1 MAPTI
6 EWFSRLALPPI
17 ICQDKQ
23 QLMVKLQQPKYVYM
37 NGGLCLW
44 NEATL
49 HIGCEAVTRSLNVF
63 EGLKGYWQPEGHFGI
78 VQLRSH
84 YERLRRS
91 ARLLHI
97 PFETTFDEY
106 RTALAQIV
114 EALLEPD
121 RDMWF
126 RTTLYGVEG
135 HWGEG
140 TVADL
145 VITGY
150 HQDNRIPEPIA
161 LGLSTWRRSPDVSL
175 PARIKA
181 GSNYQVARLA
191 RIEGQALGC
200 QDMVLL
206 NTSGRVA
213 EATASCI
220 VMVRDGVIY
229 TPPATE
235 GALESVTLD
244 IVEVLAKSMNIPFVR
259 RPIDRT
265 ELLVADEIAL
275 CGTLA
280 ELILV
285 KSIEGLPLNEE
296 APILQSLQARYFRAV
311 RNIDPHPFV
320 ELSVLTDK
328 VTSASQ
334 PTY

>member
-1 MAPTI
+1 MN
-6 EWFSRLALPPI
+6 
-17 ICQDKQ
+17 
-23 QLMVKLQQPKYVYM
+23 KLQEPKYVYM
-37 NGGLCLW
+37 NGALRLW

-49 HIGCEAVTRSLNVF
+49 HIGCEAVTRSVNVF
-63 EGLKGYWQPEGHFGI
+63 EGIKGYWQPAGPFGI
-78 VQLRSH
+78 VQLRHH

-91 ARLLHI
+91 ARLLQI
-97 PFETTFDEY
+97 PFETSFDHY
-106 RTALAQIV
+106 KQALAQLV
-114 EALLEPD
+114 DALLVPD

-126 RTTLYGVEG
+126 RTTLYAVEG

-150 HQDNRIPEPIA
+150 HQDMRVPDPID

-175 PARIKA
+175 PARVKA

-191 RIEGQALGC
+191 RMEGRTRGC

-206 NTSGRVA
+206 NNSGRVA
-213 EATASCI
+213 EATGSCI
-220 VMVRDGVIY
+220 VMVRDGVIH

-235 GALESVTLD
+235 GALESITLD
-244 IVEVLAKSMNIPFVR
+244 IVEALANSMDIPFVR

-265 ELLVADEIAL
+265 ELLVADEIAI

-280 ELILV
+280 ELILAT
-285 KSIEGLPLNEE
+285 SIEGFPLNAE
-296 APILQSLQARYFRAV
+296 APLLRSLQARYFRAV

-320 ELSVLTDK
+320 KLSVLTYNK
-328 VTSASQ
+328 TTAH
-334 PTY
+334 

>member
-1 MAPTI
+1 MT
-6 EWFSRLALPPI
+6 
-17 ICQDKQ
+17 
-23 QLMVKLQQPKYVYM
+23 KLQEPRYVYM
-37 NGGLCLW
+37 GGGLRSW
-44 NEATL
+44 DEATL

-63 EGLKGYWQPEGHFGI
+63 EGLKGYWQAAGPFGI
-78 VQLRSH
+78 VQLRCH

-97 PFETTFDEY
+97 PFDTTFYEY
-106 RTALAQIV
+106 QGALALLV

-126 RTTLYGVEG
+126 RTTLYAVEG
-135 HWGEG
+135 HWGED

-150 HQDNRIPEPIA
+150 HQEMRAPDPIA
-161 LGLSTWRRSPDVSL
+161 LGVSTWRRSPDTSL

-191 RIEGQALGC
+191 RMEGRVLGC

-206 NTSGRVA
+206 NHSGRVA
-213 EATASCI
+213 EATGSCI
-220 VMVRDGVIY
+220 VMVREGVIY

-235 GALESVTLD
+235 GALESITLD
-244 IVEVLAKSMNIPFVR
+244 IVEALAKSMNIPFAR

-280 ELILV
+280 ELILIT
-285 KSIEGLPLNEE
+285 SIEGLPLNGE
-296 APILQSLQARYFRAV
+296 APLLRALQARYFRAV
-311 RNIDPHPFV
+311 RNIEPHPFV
-320 ELSVLTDK
+320 ELSVLNFRK
-328 VTSASQ
+328 AAGRKA
-334 PTY
+334 

>member
-1 MAPTI
+1 MA
-6 EWFSRLALPPI
+6 
-17 ICQDKQ
+17 
-23 QLMVKLQQPKYVYM
+23 KLQQPKFVYM
-37 NGGLCLW
+37 NGGLRPW

-63 EGLKGYWQPEGHFGI
+63 EGLKGYWQPGGPFGI
-78 VQLRSH
+78 V
-84 YERLRRS
+84 RLRHHYDRLCRS

-97 PFETTFDEY
+97 PFEKTYDEFQA
-106 RTALAQIV
+106 ALAELV
-114 EALLEPD
+114 EALLETD

-126 RTTLYGVEG
+126 RATLYAIEG

-150 HQDNRIPEPIA
+150 HQTMAIPDPIA
-161 LGLSTWRRSPDVSL
+161 LGTSTWRRSPDVSL
-175 PARIKA
+175 PARVKA

-191 RIEGQALGC
+191 RMEGQALGC

-213 EATASCI
+213 EATGSCI
-220 VMVRDGVIY
+220 VMVRDGVVY

-235 GALESVTLD
+235 GALESITLD
-244 IVEVLAKSMNIPFVR
+244 IVEALARSMDIPFVR

-285 KSIEGLPLNEE
+285 KSIEGMPMSGE
-296 APILQSLQARYFRAV
+296 APLLRSLQERYFSAV

-320 ELSVLTDK
+320 ELSVLTSK
-328 VTSASQ
+328 TAAGAV
-334 PTY
+334 